1 MTFRRLAPLALS
13 IAITANA
20 ATPPAMP
27 EPGLYRVD
35 TVGTIDTGG
44 GTFTQATD
52 GASGDVDTETTGHE
66 GHRATRSF
74 SGDAPDTRCIRPGA
88 PPTAAEWCRP
98 LGDGRAH
105 CPSGVTL
112 AWRRIDAR
120 TWEVDL
126 DQTGPVDTQSGGLEY
141 IAGRIAQHGTPEEQA
156 KAREAMR
163 QLPRMREQ
171 QAAAMADVHARM
183 QEALRD
189 ASPEEAAQIRQMMQ
203 AMAQKDTT
211 AGAPPMRVRATQ
223 RLTRLGDRCE

>member
-1 MTFRRLAPLALS
+1 MTFRRLAPLVLF

-20 ATPPAMP
+20 ATPPSMP

-52 GASGDVDTETTGHE
+52 GASGDVDTQVESHE
-66 GHRATRSF
+66 GHRTTRSF
-74 SGDAPDTRCIRPGA
+74 SGDTPDTRCIRPGM
-88 PPTAAEWCRP
+88 PPTATEWCRS
-98 LGDGRAH
+98 LGDGRAQ

-126 DQTGPVDTQSGGLEY
+126 DRTGPVDTQTDGLEY

-163 QLPRMREQ
+163 QLPKMREQ
-171 QAAAMADVHARM
+171 QAAAMAEVQQKM
-183 QEALRD
+183 QDALRN
-189 ASPEEAAQIRQMMQ
+189 ASPEEAAQIRRMQQ
-203 AMAQKDTT
+203 AMQQTGGT
-211 AGAPPMRVRATQ
+211 GAPPMRVHATQ
-223 RLTRLGDRCE
+223 RLTRLSDRCD